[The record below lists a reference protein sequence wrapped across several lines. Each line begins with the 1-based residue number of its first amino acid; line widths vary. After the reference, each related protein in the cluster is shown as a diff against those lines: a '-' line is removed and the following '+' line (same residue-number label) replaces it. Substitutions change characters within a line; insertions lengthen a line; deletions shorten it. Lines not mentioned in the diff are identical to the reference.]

1 MSSHSP
7 AFASNCIHKFF
18 DVGVLPEFVYEITVR
33 NPRSSP
39 YLVDLVALRQG
50 RGALMAMMNMEKH
63 VQDGGL
69 LSRVEVFNV
78 TLDQVDPDTN
88 GRKEGGFL
96 AAREIQA
103 TQGWV
108 KGDRSDVR
116 KEKKRKSRSD
126 APAPSQ
132 TSEVDLRFGTNGRS
146 LCCSRWLVEDALSCV
161 SGQNV
166 LIVVPP
172 RLPPLAALTP
182 CMPMIRGERS

>member
-1 MSSHSP
+1 
-7 AFASNCIHKFF
+7 
-18 DVGVLPEFVYEITVR
+18 
-33 NPRSSP
+33 
-39 YLVDLVALRQG
+39 
-50 RGALMAMMNMEKH
+50 MAMMNMEEH
-63 VQDGGL
+63 VEGGGL

-88 GRKEGGFL
+88 DRKEGGFL
-96 AAREIQA
+96 AALENQA

-146 LCCSRWLVEDALSCV
+146 LCCSRWLVE
-161 SGQNV
+161 
-166 LIVVPP
+166 
-172 RLPPLAALTP
+172 TP
-182 CMPMIRGERS
+182 CRVSAGKMS